1 MYTMTALTDQVD
13 QLFAAWDKPD
23 TPGCVL
29 AVIQNGEIAYSRAY
43 GMADLERNVPLSVA
57 SVLDLGSTGKQFT
70 AMLMLL
76 LEQKGLLS
84 LTDSIQKYI
93 PELPDYGKVITIQH
107 LIYHTSGLRD
117 YTTLMY
123 TANKPFENRYDDH
136 ELFDLIVR
144 QKNVNFP
151 PGEEFLYSN
160 TGYLLLGVIA
170 QRVGGKSYPDLV
182 RETILEPLGMKH
194 TTFNDTFKRIVK
206 NRALAYSPVEGG
218 FETDI
223 SFCGGYGDGALL
235 STVGDLLL
243 WDRNFYDNHLGTGG
257 QELIQRM
264 LTLGTLNSGKEL
276 DYAFGLFIREHK
288 GLQLVSHGGAWAGYR
303 AEMLRFP
310 DQHLSVICLANLAN
324 LSPSTLALQVAE
336 LYLTDQLTEPAPSAA
351 PTTPADQPVAINVSG
366 FIGSY
371 RSTNGGSLVEI
382 TPTESGL
389 SMEIMGYSF
398 AVQAVNDTTL
408 KTVDAP
414 IDIEVTAQGDDTLA
428 VSLQAQA
435 PSIFHRLA
443 VAAAQAITPGDYY
456 SDELDITYHL
466 TLDGEQPFVQRGYAP
481 KEALKPISGNLYAS
495 GFLIFEFSRD
505 AGGEV
510 EGFDLFADRVVNL
523 RFKRQA
529 SSS

>member
-1 MYTMTALTDQVD
+1 MMTALTDQVD
-13 QLFAAWDKPD
+13 LLFAQWDKPD

-29 AVIQNGEIAYSRAY
+29 AVIQDGEIAYSRAY
-43 GMADLERNVPLSVA
+43 GMADLERKVPLNA
-57 SVLDLGSTGKQFT
+57 DSVLDLGSTGKQFT

-76 LEQKGLLS
+76 LEQKGLLP
-84 LTDSIQKYI
+84 LTDSIQKHL
-93 PELPDYGKVITIQH
+93 PELPAYSKAITIQH

-123 TANKPFENRYDDH
+123 TANKPFENSYNDQ

-144 QKNVNFP
+144 QQGVNFP

-182 RETILEPLGMKH
+182 REYILEPLGMKT

-206 NRALAYSPVEGG
+206 NRALAYSPIESG

-243 WDRNFYDNHLGTGG
+243 WDRNFYDNRLGTGK
-257 QELIQRM
+257 QELIQQM

-276 DYAFGLFIREHK
+276 DYAFGLFIRQHK

-310 DQHLSVICLANLAN
+310 EQHLSVICLSNLAN

-336 LYLTDQLTEPAPSAA
+336 LYLKEQLTETAPAAE
-351 PTTPADQPVAINVSG
+351 PTTPANQPVAIDTTG
-366 FIGSY
+366 FVGSY

-389 SMEIMGYSF
+389 SLEIMGYTF

-428 VSLQAQA
+428 VSLLGQA
-435 PSIFHRLA
+435 PSSFHKLA
-443 VAAAQAITPGDYY
+443 VVAAQAITPGDYY
-456 SDELDITYHL
+456 SDELDITYHI
-466 TLDGEQPFVQRGYAP
+466 TLDEEQPFVQRGYAP
-481 KEALKPISGNLYAS
+481 KEQLKPISGDLYAS

-505 AGGEV
+505 TGSEV
-510 EGFDLFADRVVNL
+510 VGFDLFADRVVNL
-523 RFKRQA
+523 RFKRKVF
-529 SSS
+529 